1 MQYSIIFDYQ
11 DRIYF
16 DQNPLSFLIKEE
28 IYDNLRKVFFL
39 LDERERFIINEIILK
54 EKSISNTAL
63 LIDIDEQ
70 QAEEDLNNS
79 LELLY
84 QLFKNAYY

>member
-11 DRIYF
+11 DQIYF
-16 DQNPLSFLIKEE
+16 DQNPLSFMIKEE

>member
-16 DQNPLSFLIKEE
+16 DQNPLSFLIKAE

>member
-16 DQNPLSFLIKEE
+16 DQNPLSFMIKEE